1 MVRVSNV
8 CLDGTCD
15 CADYGIEC
23 DPHKMEYG
31 GNDAD
36 EINYRSVDHT
46 DPLYIEDDDDFD
58 GDEEEDDR

>member
-1 MVRVSNV
+1 
-8 CLDGTCD
+8 
-15 CADYGIEC
+15 
-23 DPHKMEYG
+23 MEYG